1 MQPRPAADAEGLMST
16 APPDAPCLVCHA
28 YTPRQVVS
36 TPRGRIWQCKRCLT
50 SAEDQSY
57 EFDPRRVP
65 SGREQGTAA
74 ARVLQLLVIGLRNAQ
89 EGPLDPEDLYEVIRP
104 YFDAGWCIRDVMYAL
119 NQLPHGAPHPDAGWN
134 DRLPRKQ
141 LLYRVRRRLREWRW
155 AERED
160 GDDIMPGGW
169 SEMRRAMGV
178 AARRQEKHAQ
188 ARDTIWHEQQT
199 AARQAASAD
208 ARQAAR
214 RIAVGAAARARQL
227 RAEGE
232 RRNREAAARAATQAR
247 RASYEAL
254 RKLAQFTDPAHPPS
268 NH

>member
-1 MQPRPAADAEGLMST
+1 MQPRYAADDGLMST
-16 APPDAPCLVCHA
+16 PPPDAPCLVCHA
-28 YTPRQVVS
+28 YTPRQAVT
-36 TPRGRIWQCKRCLT
+36 TPQGRVWQCKRCLT
-50 SAEDQSY
+50 SAEDESY

-89 EGPLDPEDLYEVIRP
+89 EGPLDPNDLYEVLRP
-104 YFDAGWCIRDVMYAL
+104 YFDAGWCVRDVRHAL
-119 NQLPHGAPHPDAGWN
+119 NQLPNGAPHPDTGWN

-169 SEMRRAMGV
+169 TEMRKAMGAV
-178 AARRQEKHAQ
+178 ARRQEEHAQ
-188 ARDTIWHEQQT
+188 ARDAIWHEQEA
-199 AARQAASAD
+199 AARQAASAS

-214 RIAVGAAARARQL
+214 RIAVGAAARARQI

-232 RRNREAAARAATQAR
+232 RRSQEATAQAATQAR
-247 RASYEAL
+247 RATQDAL
-254 RKLAQFTDPAHPPS
+254 QKLSQLTDPAHLS
-268 NH
+268 SDR